1 MWPRWLVY
9 GVVLPLLAVGA
20 IAAALVM
27 EHQRWLGTPFAD
39 AGQLASVRP
48 VLIAPG
54 TPFRG
59 VVRQLTEAGVLI
71 RPRSFEFE
79 ARRRGLVNR
88 LQAGEYAIEPQWTPL
103 LLLEAMRQGRVV
115 QHPFTLIEGWTFR
128 QVRAALART
137 PTLRHDTLDWSDAE
151 IMARLGSPEQAAE
164 GWFFPDTYL
173 HTRGESDLAVLR
185 RAHQTMQSELAAA
198 WARRQADLPFDAAYQ
213 ALILASI
220 IERETGRSSERH
232 KVSGVFVRRL
242 REGMRL
248 QTDPTVIY
256 GLGEDF
262 QDRLRRA
269 DLRRDTPYNTY
280 TRHGLPPT
288 PIAMPGRAAL
298 LAAVDPHEGA
308 ALYFVARGDGSHH
321 FSATYAEHNAAIQRY
336 ILRRP

>member
-9 GVVLPLLAVGA
+9 GLVLPLLAAGA

-27 EHQRWLGTPFAD
+27 EHQRWLDTPLAA
-39 AGQLASVRP
+39 AGRPASVQP

-54 TPFRG
+54 TSFRG
-59 VVRQLTEAGVLI
+59 VVRQLTEAGVLT
-71 RPRSFEFE
+71 RPLSFEIE

-88 LQAGEYAIEPQWTPL
+88 LQAGEYAIEPQWTPV
-103 LLLEAMRQGRVV
+103 LLLEALRQGRVV

-137 PTLRHDTLDWSDAE
+137 PTLRHDTLGWSDSE
-151 IMARLGSPEQAAE
+151 IMARLGSPGQPAE

-185 RAHQTMQSELAAA
+185 RAHQTMQSELAMA
-198 WARRQADLPFDAAYQ
+198 WAQRQAGLPYDTDYQ

-232 KVSGVFVRRL
+232 KVAGVFVRRL

-256 GLGEDF
+256 GLGDDF

-288 PIAMPGRAAL
+288 PIAMPGRASL
-298 LAAVDPHEGA
+298 RAAVDPHEGD
-308 ALYFVARGDGSHH
+308 ALFFVARGDGSHH

-336 ILRRP
+336 ILGRP